1 MRTTMRWSDTSYPA
15 VRRVM
20 GPERERMTDEALE
33 DMLGDLFPEAAPG
46 DVEDFMRSVQ
56 TFGKQVAP
64 LAQRA
69 LPGVIQG
76 ATTGATVAG
85 PWGAVAGAIGGGAAG
100 LLGGGG
106 TKPAPRPQPSAPLPQ
121 VPAPP
126 VPAPM
131 TPQPAVMPPS
141 PVAEPGPAA
150 PVAAPPTGAA
160 AVPAT
165 AAPAQLLALLSRPET
180 MLALLS
186 MLMASAGRSTVTVG
200 TQAVPANA
208 FANAISELAEEA
220 AFAAMPGSGAAS
232 RYLYDP
238 AGNPRCDIASPAE
251 RASLLLADVALA
263 AAEEPEAF
271 DAAEEAVDDVEWS
284 ANEAFDDS
292 DPLDS
297 YEAALEGRHAYG

>member
-46 DVEDFMRSVQ
+46 DVEDFMRSLQ

-106 TKPAPRPQPSAPLPQ
+106 AKPAPRPQPPAPP
-121 VPAPP
+121 PP

-131 TPQPAVMPPS
+131 TPQPAVTPPS
-141 PVAEPGPAA
+141 PVAEPRPPA
-150 PVAAPPTGAA
+150 PVAAPPAGAA
-160 AVPAT
+160 AVTAT

-180 MLALLS
+180 MTALLS

-220 AFAAMPGSGAAS
+220 AFAATPGSGAAS
-232 RYLYDP
+232 TYLYDP
-238 AGNPRCDIASPAE
+238 TGNPRCDIASPAE

-263 AAEEPEAF
+263 AAEEAEGF

-284 ANEAFDDS
+284 AADEAFDDS

-297 YEAALEGRHAYG
+297 YEAALDGRHAHG

>member
-46 DVEDFMRSVQ
+46 DVEDFMRSLQ

-100 LLGGGG
+100 LLGGSGA
-106 TKPAPRPQPSAPLPQ
+106 KPAPRPQP
-121 VPAPP
+121 PASPPP

-131 TPQPAVMPPS
+131 TPQPAMMPPS
-141 PVAEPGPAA
+141 PVAEPSSPA
-150 PVAAPPTGAA
+150 PVAAPPASAA
-160 AVPAT
+160 AVTAT

-186 MLMASAGRSTVTVG
+186 MLMASAGRNTVTVG

-220 AFAAMPGSGAAS
+220 AFAATPGSGAAS

-263 AAEEPEAF
+263 ATEEAEAF

>member
-46 DVEDFMRSVQ
+46 DVEDFMRSLQ

-106 TKPAPRPQPSAPLPQ
+106 AKPAPRPQP
-121 VPAPP
+121 PASPPP
-126 VPAPM
+126 VPAPT
-131 TPQPAVMPPS
+131 TPQPAMMPPS
-141 PVAEPGPAA
+141 PVAEPSSPA
-150 PVAAPPTGAA
+150 PVAAPPAGAA
-160 AVPAT
+160 AVTAT

-186 MLMASAGRSTVTVG
+186 MLMASAGRNTVTVG

-220 AFAAMPGSGAAS
+220 AFAATPGSGAAS
-232 RYLYDP
+232 RYLHDP

-263 AAEEPEAF
+263 ATEEAEGF

-284 ANEAFDDS
+284 AADEAFDDS